1 MTKKMMIQRNK
12 MEKMMMMPVKKTMIK
27 KIKIAE
33 KREKAEDIVFP
44 CKYHPCMLFQFV
56 YMQVWIF

>member
-1 MTKKMMIQRNK
+1 MIQRNK
-12 MEKMMMMPVKKTMIK
+12 MEKMMMMPVKKMMIK
-27 KIKIAE
+27 KIKITE

-44 CKYHPCMLFQFV
+44 CKYHPWLFQFV